1 MLSSPCCISAT
12 SAAPQW
18 ACPIAPNRAD
28 SHNGTASKLS
38 LRAQKQKIG
47 PCCNFFAI
55 RDCYGSLQPQADRK
69 SAGGLLQSGYFPLC
83 RGGGEPLIAKK
94 LQKRSDFCFCGRWI
108 AAAGQIPQRVDRRS
122 GGGSCK
128 RRTVAA
134 GRIPEREGCR
144 SGADHT
150 KGWFSAKRR
159 VRSHPFCYALCL
171 RR

>member
-1 MLSSPCCISAT
+1 MTLHVVTPCRISAT

-55 RDCYGSLQPQADRK
+55 RDCYGSSNRRLDRK
-69 SAGGLLQSGYFPLC
+69 SAGGLLQSGFFSLC

-108 AAAGQIPQRVDRRS
+108 AAAGQIIQRAGSARS
-122 GGGSCK
+122 GVSVRIHFATRFACDDD
-128 RRTVAA
+128 TVCVTECA
-134 GRIPEREGCR
+134 
-144 SGADHT
+144 
-150 KGWFSAKRR
+150 
-159 VRSHPFCYALCL
+159 PFWLAPTLWG
-171 RR
+171 

>member
-1 MLSSPCCISAT
+1 MLLPPCCISAT

-38 LRAQKQKIG
+38 LRPRNRKLARAATFLRLGIATD
-47 PCCNFFAI
+47 PSN
-55 RDCYGSLQPQADRK
+55 RRLDRK
-69 SAGGLLQSGYFPLC
+69 SAGGLLQSGYFSLC

-134 GRIPEREGCR
+134 GRITEREGCR